1 MNNNYRI
8 KPNIMET
15 IGIII
20 LMLIY
25 SIVGIFYFQLLLL
38 LFPVGFIVFGLKNGL
53 VPAIFSISIVSI
65 GIGILVDITSG
76 LTLFLM
82 FAPMVAIVTYGI
94 KKRRKALEILGYS
107 SITFFLSFIVISAFV
122 KGVSGFNFITQLE
135 ESFKLAIE
143 MQVDMI
149 RDSGLSNLEVLRAKN
164 LLEGVYKYILIIM
177 PTILLLLSLM
187 ISYANYY
194 ISVVLIGKFGVIVK
208 MPRFSNFKLPN
219 NIMYGI
225 FAMFTGIFLLKFLKV
240 DSYEAIL
247 INVVALISFMFVIQ
261 GLSVIDYLLIKAKM
275 LIVVRFFLLMI
286 ITVFIAPLM
295 TIITIL
301 GLIDTLFDI
310 RKLRKQRS

>member
-1 MNNNYRI
+1 MNNNYHI
-8 KPNIMET
+8 KPNTIET

-25 SIVGIFYFQLLLL
+25 AIVGIFYFQLLLL
-38 LFPVGFIVFGLKNGL
+38 LLPVAFIVLGLRHGL
-53 VPAIFSISIVSI
+53 IPAILSISIVSI
-65 GIGILVDITSG
+65 GIGILVDLSSG

-94 KKRRKALEILGYS
+94 KKRRKQSEILGYS
-107 SITFFLSFIVISAFV
+107 SLTFFLSFIVISALI
-122 KGVSGFNFITQLE
+122 KEVSGFNFITQLQ
-135 ESFKLAIE
+135 ESFKIAID
-143 MQVDMI
+143 MQVDLI
-149 RDSGLSNLEVLRAKN
+149 REGGLSNLEVLRAKN

-177 PTILLLLSLM
+177 PTILLLLSLI

-194 ISVVLIGKFGVIVK
+194 ISVVLIGKLGVVVK
-208 MPRFSNFKLPN
+208 MPRFSNFKLPS
-219 NIMYGI
+219 NIMYGT
-225 FAMFTGIFLLKFLKV
+225 FAMLTGVYLLKFLKV

-275 LIVVRFFLLMI
+275 IIGVRILLLMI
-286 ITVFIAPLM
+286 ITVFIAPLV